1 MFSLPELWTLT
12 THGDAQTQAQTQAQ
26 ADSRHCNWV
35 LMLHKCAKLV
45 ANLQGEREREVSW
58 LRHCKCATCDM
69 LHATCYMHWA
79 WQRLVSHVWQVV
91 NKRQIKCHC
100 VLRAVTISPSL
111 PLTHILSF
119 SLCCIVSC
127 YRSAVA
133 HCSYA
138 TLHSRATAA
147 WQFAGIICKSNC
159 RSDQPAICRATRGWK
174 LLDIIEI
181 AHTQCCTRQVKP
193 KAGFKAL

>member
-1 MFSLPELWTLT
+1 
-12 THGDAQTQAQTQAQ
+12 
-26 ADSRHCNWV
+26 
-35 LMLHKCAKLV
+35 MLHKCAKLV
-45 ANLQGEREREVSW
+45 ANLQGEGERGETW

-100 VLRAVTISPSL
+100 VLRAVTMANPPLFSSSSL
-111 PLTHILSF
+111 SLSLLHCLSL
-119 SLCCIVSC
+119 SLCGCTLLIRHAAQQSDSSLTIC
-127 YRSAVA
+127 WHNMQIELQIRSAG
-133 HCSYA
+133 HMSSY
-138 TLHSRATAA
+138 
-147 WQFAGIICKSNC
+147 
-159 RSDQPAICRATRGWK
+159 RGWK